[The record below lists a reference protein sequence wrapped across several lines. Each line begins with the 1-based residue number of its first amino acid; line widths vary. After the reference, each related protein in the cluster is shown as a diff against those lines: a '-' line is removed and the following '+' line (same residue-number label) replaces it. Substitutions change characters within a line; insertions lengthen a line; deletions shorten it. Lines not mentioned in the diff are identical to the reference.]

1 MRAVYNPESSSRR
14 ELSLLLNFEPAR
26 CLQPKYRAAPA
37 LPNPTSDPTTMPTR
51 VPVSRPL
58 ASTAGGGEAIATV
71 GTDSTVTPSA
81 VEAASVVARLEESE
95 VCTAVAVVEAGT
107 AMLAVMITL
116 AAATLI
122 VTSDLSMPAA
132 AATLCCKLEVSE

>member
-1 MRAVYNPESSSRR
+1 MPTVSTKRLIATTRMM
-14 ELSLLLNFEPAR
+14 LLLPSPLTACSLSPKSPA
-26 CLQPKYRAAPA
+26 AAA
-37 LPNPTSDPTTMPTR
+37 F
-51 VPVSRPL
+51 V
-58 ASTAGGGEAIATV
+58 ATV
-71 GTDSTVTPSA
+71 GTDSTVMPST
-81 VEAASVVARLEESE
+81 VEAASAVASLEESE

-107 AMLAVMITL
+107 AMRAVIITL

>member
-1 MRAVYNPESSSRR
+1 MYVYSPGW
-14 ELSLLLNFEPAR
+14 
-26 CLQPKYRAAPA
+26 AP
-37 LPNPTSDPTTMPTR
+37 
-51 VPVSRPL
+51 
-58 ASTAGGGEAIATV
+58 TV
-71 GTDSTVTPSA
+71 GTDSTVRPST
-81 VEAASVVARLEESE
+81 VEAASAVASLEESE

>member
-1 MRAVYNPESSSRR
+1 
-14 ELSLLLNFEPAR
+14 
-26 CLQPKYRAAPA
+26 
-37 LPNPTSDPTTMPTR
+37 MPTR

-58 ASTAGGGEAIATV
+58 ASTAGGGGGGGGGEAIATV

-107 AMLAVMITL
+107 AMRAVIITL

>member
-58 ASTAGGGEAIATV
+58 ASTAGGGGGGGGGEAIATV

-95 VCTAVAVVEAGT
+95 VCTC
-107 AMLAVMITL
+107 L
-116 AAATLI
+116 
-122 VTSDLSMPAA
+122 
-132 AATLCCKLEVSE
+132 